1 MQDPFCIRSNA
12 IYVLQLNACKCI
24 QTSMRIKTVGALGE
38 LVRDQRK
45 RRGWSQSRLAENVGV
60 SRLWVGQFEKGKE
73 TVELGLVL
81 KTLRALDLSLE
92 AGLLNKNP
100 FEKGPLG

>member
-1 MQDPFCIRSNA
+1 
-12 IYVLQLNACKCI
+12 
-24 QTSMRIKTVGALGE
+24 MRIKTVGTLGE

-45 RRGWSQSRLAENVGV
+45 QRGWSQSQLAEKVGV

-81 KTLRALDLSLE
+81 KVLRALDLNLE
-92 AGLLNKNP
+92 ASLRRANP
-100 FEKGPLG
+100 FEGGPLG

>member
-1 MQDPFCIRSNA
+1 
-12 IYVLQLNACKCI
+12 
-24 QTSMRIKTVGALGE
+24 MRIKTVGTLGE

-45 RRGWSQSRLAENVGV
+45 QRGWSQSQLAEKVGV

-81 KTLRALDLSLE
+81 KILRALDLNLE
-92 AGLLNKNP
+92 ASLRRANP
-100 FEKGPLG
+100 FEGGPLG

>member
-1 MQDPFCIRSNA
+1 
-12 IYVLQLNACKCI
+12 
-24 QTSMRIKTVGALGE
+24 MRIKTADVLGE

-45 RRGWSQSRLAENVGV
+45 QRGWSQSQLAEKVGV
-60 SRLWVGQFEKGKE
+60 SRLWVGQFENGKE

-92 AGLLNKNP
+92 ANLLKNNSLA
-100 FEKGPLG
+100 EGPLKP

>member
-1 MQDPFCIRSNA
+1 
-12 IYVLQLNACKCI
+12 
-24 QTSMRIKTVGALGE
+24 MRIKAVATLGE

-45 RRGWSQSRLAENVGV
+45 QRGWSQGQLAEKVGV
-60 SRLWVGQFEKGKE
+60 SRLWVSQFENGKE

-92 AGLLNKNP
+92 ASQQKKNP
-100 FEKGPLG
+100 FAGGPLTQ